1 MSSVWIELS
10 VYDHWGLQ
18 PHGIPRVAQGIFTE
32 SLRKSGIRYFFYHWG
47 DERLVAID
55 DVSYFH
61 DLAAGRK
68 KHDDSYW
75 PEGEPLASK
84 IQPGD
89 RIFFSGITWY
99 HPLYFTRV
107 EEVKAAH
114 PGLYVNYLVN
124 DVIPIKRPHFF
135 TEEFGSTVAHY
146 LKLSASVVD
155 RYICISN
162 STAFDVKDV
171 LSSTA
176 ETAVIRLGGDIVPS
190 SENRGKPD
198 IDRPYILSIGTME
211 IRKNHVLLYYA
222 WRLLAQHFGHACP
235 KLIIV
240 GRPGWLTGD
249 VEYLL
254 THDPLVKDRVE
265 IRRDVEND
273 ELVSLIENC
282 LFTAFPAIYEGWGL
296 PACESFYYGKVCVTS
311 NTSSLPEI
319 NPFDELRFDPYD
331 PRQAFEIMKNL
342 IESPDRL
349 QQFEARIPHEF
360 KRQTWKQCFDE
371 IYDIV
376 TA

>member
-1 MSSVWIELS
+1 
-10 VYDHWGLQ
+10 
-18 PHGIPRVAQGIFTE
+18 
-32 SLRKSGIRYFFYHWG
+32 
-47 DERLVAID
+47 
-55 DVSYFH
+55 
-61 DLAAGRK
+61 
-68 KHDDSYW
+68 
-75 PEGEPLASK
+75 
-84 IQPGD
+84 
-89 RIFFSGITWY
+89 
-99 HPLYFTRV
+99 
-107 EEVKAAH
+107 
-114 PGLYVNYLVN
+114 
-124 DVIPIKRPHFF
+124 
-135 TEEFGSTVAHY
+135 
-146 LKLSASVVD
+146 
-155 RYICISN
+155 
-162 STAFDVKDV
+162 
-171 LSSTA
+171 
-176 ETAVIRLGGDIVPS
+176 
-190 SENRGKPD
+190 
-198 IDRPYILSIGTME
+198 ME